1 VSYES
6 ARDIATVCVLKM
18 LLNSNKPRESAYL
31 LLLTVDVFAVRM
43 REMFCLLTEGLMP
56 DLDVPV

>member
-1 VSYES
+1 
-6 ARDIATVCVLKM
+6 M

-56 DLDVPV
+56 DRDVPV